1 MNKRAEL
8 LNKVI
13 SKSNYRFSAIK
24 AQVSR
29 FSSVSLT

>member
-13 SKSNYRFSAIK
+13 SASNHRYSAIK
-24 AQVSR
+24 AQVKA
-29 FSSVSLT
+29 FSLAGST